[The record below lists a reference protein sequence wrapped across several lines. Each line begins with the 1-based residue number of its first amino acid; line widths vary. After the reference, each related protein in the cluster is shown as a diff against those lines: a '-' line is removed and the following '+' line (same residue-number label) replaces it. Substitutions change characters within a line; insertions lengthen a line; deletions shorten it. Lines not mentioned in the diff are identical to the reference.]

1 MELMSTGCED
11 WSWVVLVHYRVQ
23 LQALVL
29 EV

>member
-1 MELMSTGCED
+1 MRRGCEA

-29 EV
+29 GV